1 MSWLDDF
8 DARLGELDAAGLR
21 RVRRVVRPDGAP
33 GDDSGGGTRLIV
45 DGQPLLAF
53 CSNDYLGLAAHPAL
67 VEAVCAGARE
77 FGVGS
82 GASPLVSGHS
92 AANAEL
98 ERALAAFTGLPRAL
112 YFYAGYATN
121 FGIVPA
127 LVGEG
132 DALFSDALN
141 HACLID
147 GARLSRATVHRYRH
161 ADLQQLDALLAASPA
176 RRKLVISDAVFSMDG
191 DIADIVGLHALCER
205 HDALLMLDDAHGFG
219 VLGPQGR
226 GALAAA
232 GLTGAGASPRVLYM
246 ATLGKALGVAG
257 AFVAGPDRLVEWLLQ
272 KTRSYTYATAAPALL
287 AEAVRAGLRC
297 VLGADGE
304 HRRQQLNA
312 RIAQL
317 RAGLAPGVDAAL
329 DAAGWRLMA
338 SSTAIQP
345 LVIGD
350 NAAALAVMAALREQ
364 GLWVPAIRPPTVPA
378 GTARLRIAL
387 SAAHQPEDV
396 DALLRALR
404 SAARTLHVTRTDAA
418 DAPVEA

>member
-1 MSWLDDF
+1 MSWLNEF
-8 DARLGELDAAGLR
+8 DERLRALDVQALR
-21 RVRRVVRPDGAP
+21 RRRREVVPGEGA
-33 GDDSGGGTRLIV
+33 RIRV
-45 DGQPLLAF
+45 DGESLLAF
-53 CSNDYLGLAAHPAL
+53 CSNDYLGLSQARALRQAVHAA
-67 VEAVCAGARE
+67 VDRY
-77 FGVGS
+77 GVGS
-82 GASPLVSGHS
+82 GASPMVSGHS
-92 AANAEL
+92 VANAEL
-98 ERALAAFTGLPRAL
+98 ERELAESVGLPRAL

-121 FGIVPA
+121 ASAVPA

-147 GARLSRATVHRYRH
+147 GARLSRATVHRYHH
-161 ADLQQLDALLAASPA
+161 ADLQQLDALLTASPA

-191 DIADIVGLHALCER
+191 DIADVAGLHALCER

-232 GLTGAGASPRVLYM
+232 GLTGTGASPRVLYM

-257 AFVAGPDRLVEWLLQ
+257 AFVAGPERLVEWLLQ

-287 AEAVRAGLRC
+287 AEAVRASLRC

-304 HRRQQLNA
+304 RRRRHLHA

-317 RAGLAPGVDAAL
+317 RAGLASGVDAAF
-329 DAAGWRLMA
+329 DAAGWKLMG
-338 SSTAIQP
+338 SNTAIQP

-350 NAAALAVMAALREQ
+350 NATALAVMAALRKQ

-387 SAAHQPEDV
+387 SAAHEPSDV

-404 SAARTLHVTRTDAA
+404 MAARAVGAPGQGAA
-418 DAPVEA
+418 EALIAA

>member
-1 MSWLDDF
+1 MSWLNEF
-8 DARLGELDAAGLR
+8 DERLAALDAQALRRRRREVAPAQGARL
-21 RVRRVVRPDGAP
+21 V
-33 GDDSGGGTRLIV
+33 V
-45 DGQPLLAF
+45 DGESLLAF
-53 CSNDYLGLAAHPAL
+53 CSNDYLGLSQAPQL
-67 VEAVCAGARE
+67 REAVHAAVDRY
-77 FGVGS
+77 GVGA
-82 GASPLVSGHS
+82 GASPMVSGHS
-92 AANAEL
+92 VANAAL
-98 ERALAAFTGLPRAL
+98 ERELAEAVGLPRAL

-121 FGIVPA
+121 ASAVPA

-191 DIADIVGLHALCER
+191 DVADIAGLHALCER

-226 GALAAA
+226 GALAAV
-232 GLTGAGASPRVLYM
+232 GLTGVHASPRVLYM

-257 AFVAGPDRLVEWLLQ
+257 AFVAGPDGLVEWLLQ

-304 HRRQQLNA
+304 HRRQLLNA

-317 RAGLAPGVDAAL
+317 RAGLAPGADAAI
-329 DAAGWRLMA
+329 DAAAWRLMA

-396 DALLRALR
+396 DTLLRALR
-404 SAARTLHVTRTDAA
+404 SAARTLHVTRTGAA